1 MPVSKPSYLC
11 DEDVSKCESKKRSL
25 PKRISKVDSVV
36 TDPNGGDKIKAK
48 VMKTELE
55 YFNIPSTTK
64 LIIVT
69 TASECDDCC
78 TRILSL
84 VVNDDDFLVLS
95 LDIEWKVEFKRGAKL
110 RPVALLQLACDNLI
124 ILFHLVHCGI
134 TDLSMNVLANDKIF
148 YIGVGIS
155 ADITRLLR
163 DIPNKEYKIN
173 NYFDLR
179 SFHYTV
185 RTFTSLPGREY
196 LLTHARNYSL
206 TRHQTIILNTV
217 IIHCLIYSR
226 YTTQILR
233 YEKTN
238 QFD

>member
-1 MPVSKPSYLC
+1 M
-11 DEDVSKCESKKRSL
+11 
-25 PKRISKVDSVV
+25 
-36 TDPNGGDKIKAK
+36 
-48 VMKTELE
+48 
-55 YFNIPSTTK
+55 
-64 LIIVT
+64 
-69 TASECDDCC
+69 
-78 TRILSL
+78 
-84 VVNDDDFLVLS
+84 
-95 LDIEWKVEFKRGAKL
+95 EFKRGAKL

-134 TDLSMNVLANDKIF
+134 TDLLMNVLANDKIF

-173 NYFDLR
+173 NYFDIR

-206 TRHQTIILNTV
+206 TRQQTIILNTV